1 MADKIVLSFT
11 KGQYRRLLDM
21 VYLGNLILSDDEK
34 YNEEA
39 FNEVESIVFSKVA
52 QIGRPQYAKCIEEYG
67 GWLPTKE
74 YEDKSV
80 LKTLDNY
87 EEHNFWDSLAYKLAL
102 RDVAK
107 FADINNPDILY
118 ENIMDRY
125 DQYVDYFNEHDFSD
139 VIVKG
144 MEELKRPETFR
155 SMDVG
160 QIDMSGFNDD
170 DDDDHDC
177 DCEHCDCDDDH
188 DHDCN
193 CGHCHK

>member
-21 VYLGNLILSDDEK
+21 VYLGNVVLSADEK

-52 QIGRPQYAKCIEEYG
+52 QIGRPQYAKHIDEYG

-80 LKTLDNY
+80 NKAIENY
-87 EEHNFWDSLAYKLAL
+87 DELNFWDSLAYKLAL

-125 DQYVDYFNEHDFSD
+125 DQYAEFFDKHDFSN
-139 VIVKG
+139 IVVEG
-144 MEELKRPETFR
+144 MDELIKPETFR

-160 QIDMSGFNDD
+160 EIDMSGFDD
-170 DDDDHDC
+170 D
-177 DCEHCDCDDDH
+177 CDCDDC
-188 DHDCN
+188 DCD
-193 CGHCHK
+193 HCHGEE

>member
-21 VYLGNLILSDDEK
+21 VYLGNIVLSAGEN

-52 QIGRPQYAKCIEEYG
+52 QIGRPQYAKYIDEYG

-74 YEDKSV
+74 YEEKGVSKAIEDYDEI
-80 LKTLDNY
+80 T
-87 EEHNFWDSLAYKLAL
+87 FWDDLIYKLAL

-118 ENIMDRY
+118 ESIIERSE
-125 DQYVDYFNEHDFSD
+125 QYRDFFDKNDFSKL
-139 VIVKG
+139 VVEG
-144 MEELKRPETFR
+144 MEELKKPETFR

-160 QIDMSGFNDD
+160 ELDMSEFDDYDEDEEDD
-170 DDDDHDC
+170 DL
-177 DCEHCDCDDDH
+177 
-188 DHDCN
+188 
-193 CGHCHK
+193 